1 LFSYSMGAT
10 TRATLLSVLLLAT
23 PAAAKDLEIYF
34 IDAEG
39 GQATLIVTPSGES
52 LLVDAGFGRD
62 SPDRI
67 LDAAR
72 AAGLERID
80 YLLVTHFHGDHIG
93 GIPELASR
101 IPIGAF
107 IDYGEPLG
115 TIYGADRMS
124 VRGFASYEPVR
135 SQARH
140 LHPAAGDRLPLAD
153 VSAMVVSSGGELIG
167 SPLHKGGMVNEGCG
181 YLEDHPEDG
190 TENFRSL
197 GFVLEFG
204 AFRFVNLGDLS
215 GNTMQRLVC
224 PVNMLGQASVYL
236 ISHHGDYDTNALA
249 MYAALKPRVAVMNN
263 GALKGGDPAT
273 FKTVHAQPA
282 LDLWQLHASARPGAR
297 NAPDEF
303 ISNVD
308 DGDHQGFWIKLTA
321 KADGSFR
328 LVNSRTGFSRT
339 YRTKPGIQRE

>member
-1 LFSYSMGAT
+1 MGAT
-10 TRATLLSVLLLAT
+10 TRAIVLSVLCLAT

-34 IDAEG
+34 IDVEG

-52 LLVDAGFGRD
+52 LLIDAGFGRD

-72 AAGLERID
+72 SAGLERID

-101 IPIGAF
+101 IPIGTF

-124 VRGFASYEPVR
+124 VRGFSTYEPVR

-140 LHPAAGDRLPLAD
+140 VHPLPGDRLPLAG
-153 VSAMVVSSGGELIG
+153 VEATVVSSGGELLG
-167 SPLHKGGMVNEGCG
+167 SPLHGGGAVNDGCG

-197 GFVLEFG
+197 GIVLQFG
-204 AFRFVNLGDLS
+204 AFRFVDLGDLS

-224 PVNMLGQASVYL
+224 PVNMLGAASVYL

-273 FKTVHAQPA
+273 FKTVHAQPG
-282 LDLWQLHASARPGAR
+282 LDLWQLHASLRPGAR

-303 ISNVD
+303 ISNLD
-308 DGDHQGFWIKLTA
+308 EGDHQGFWIKLTA
-321 KADGSFR
+321 KADGSFA
-328 LVNSRTGFSRT
+328 LTNSRTGFSRV
-339 YRTKPGIQRE
+339 YRAKPGIQRP